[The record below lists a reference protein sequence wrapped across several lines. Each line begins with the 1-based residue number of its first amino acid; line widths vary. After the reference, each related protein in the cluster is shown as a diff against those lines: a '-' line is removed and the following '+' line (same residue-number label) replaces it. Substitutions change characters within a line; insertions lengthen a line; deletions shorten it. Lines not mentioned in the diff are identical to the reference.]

1 MEDLDLDNRSWIS
14 VVGLGYGW
22 RVLDLGGGS
31 WFLGLEFWSWLK
43 ETWVLDSWGIGGGGL
58 VCYIIHGVSLKAD
71 WKMLGL

>member
-1 MEDLDLDNRSWIS
+1 M
-14 VVGLGYGW
+14 
-22 RVLDLGGGS
+22 VLDLGGGS

-43 ETWVLDSWGIGGGGL
+43 ETWVLESWGIGGGGL